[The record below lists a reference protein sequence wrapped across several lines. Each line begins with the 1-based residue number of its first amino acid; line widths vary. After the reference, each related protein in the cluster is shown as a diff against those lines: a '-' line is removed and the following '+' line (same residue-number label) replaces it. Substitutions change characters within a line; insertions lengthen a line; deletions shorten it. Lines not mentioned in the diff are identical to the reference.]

1 MYTITIKNNHFQL
14 SCSGVAFWEEQQTL
28 LIADVHLGKISHFRK
43 HGSAVPHLAIQK
55 NFDRLNES
63 VEQFQPEKVIFLGDL
78 FHSVLNAEWNLF
90 EHWLQQQKAEVILI
104 AGNHDIIS
112 PIHYEDLGMKIHQEL
127 LIDKF
132 RLTHHPEEQEGSF
145 NICGHIHPG
154 YHLVGLAKQH
164 LKLKCFFRSE
174 NQLILPAFGEF
185 TGCFVMKPEKQDE
198 VYVCANAKVIQV
210 N

>member
-1 MYTITIKNNHFQL
+1 MTIKILQNHFQL
-14 SCSGVAFWEEQQTL
+14 TCSGLAYWEEQETL

-43 HGSAVPHLAIQK
+43 YGSAVPQSAIQA
-55 NFDRLNES
+55 NFDRLNKA
-63 VEQFQPEKVIFLGDL
+63 VDQFQPQKIVFLGDL
-78 FHSVLNAEWNLF
+78 FHSALNAEWDLF
-90 EHWLQQQKAEVILI
+90 ENWIQQQQTEVILI

-112 PIHYEDLGMKIHQEL
+112 PMHYEELGVKIYEEL
-127 LIDKF
+127 QIENF
-132 RLTHHPEEQEGSF
+132 RLTHHPREKEGSF

-154 YHLVGLAKQH
+154 YRLVGLAKQH

-185 TGCFVMKPEKQDE
+185 TGAFLMKPEAKDQ
-198 VYVCANAKVIQV
+198 VYVCAKSEVILV

>member
-1 MYTITIKNNHFQL
+1 LTITIQNNHFNL
-14 SCSGVAFWEEQQTL
+14 ASSGVVYWEQEQML

-43 HGSAVPHLAIQK
+43 YGSAVPQTAIQN
-55 NFDRLNES
+55 NFDKLSEA
-63 VEQFQPEKVIFLGDL
+63 VKTFQPKKIVFLGDL
-78 FHSVLNAEWNLF
+78 FHSALNVEWNLF
-90 EHWLQQQKAEVILI
+90 ENWVKAQQAEIILV

-112 PIHYEDLGMKIHQEL
+112 PLHYEELGVKIVQEL
-127 LIDKF
+127 NIQKF
-132 RLTHHPEEQEGSF
+132 RLTHHPEEQDETF

-154 YHLVGLAKQH
+154 FRLLGVAKQH

-185 TGCFVMKPEKQDE
+185 TGIFVLEPKEKDQ
-198 VYVCANAKVIQV
+198 VYVCTTSEVIQV